1 MNQVTQEAKDVT
13 TKIFAIIGFIA
24 VIIFA
29 IWLIVNVVTMIP
41 SAFSSLASIAD
52 GVYNTRPENGL
63 TVAASKSIVNTDE
76 DFTISWT
83 DTGRTGTYAF
93 SYECTNGVTMDVR
106 TESGDVKS
114 LPCDQDLELEGTRS
128 IDVIANSDERRFVDV
143 PYLVTFTNAGALDT
157 FFEKTG
163 QFTVVNAGIPQSVD
177 VAVETETDEE
187 TETDTPGTV
196 AGETTSEEPE
206 TPAVS
211 TPVTG
216 GNLPTVIEQPIF
228 EIPTSNPRG
237 TVDLQVTYLG
247 VGHLENNNS
256 FDPKADI
263 DNDEKGSFRFA
274 VKNIGT
280 KTSEEWDFEAT
291 LPTGQV
297 FKSDDQAPLKPN
309 ERAVIT
315 LGFDA
320 VGTTGFKTI
329 GAEVDV
335 DDDVNNAN
343 NEFTWGVR
351 VTD

>member
-1 MNQVTQEAKDVT
+1 MSQVTKEAKDVT

-24 VIIFA
+24 VIIFT

-52 GVYNTRPENGL
+52 GVYNTRPESGL

-83 DTGRTGTYAF
+83 DTGRTGTYSF
-93 SYECTNGVTMDVR
+93 SYECTNGVSIDVR
-106 TESGDVKS
+106 TESGTVKT
-114 LPCDQDLELEGTRS
+114 LPCDQALELESTRS
-128 IDVIANSDERRFVDV
+128 IDVIANSEERRFVDV
-143 PYLVTFTNAGALDT
+143 PYLVTFTNAGALDA

-177 VAVETETDEE
+177 VAVETETEEEVEEE
-187 TETDTPGTV
+187 TGGEV
-196 AGETTSEEPE
+196 AGETTTEA
-206 TPAVS
+206 PAVNA
-211 TPVTG
+211 PVTG
-216 GNLPTVIEQPIF
+216 GGSPTIIEEPIF
-228 EIPTSNPRG
+228 AIPTSNPRG

-280 KTSEEWDFEAT
+280 KTSEKWDFEAT

-297 FKSDDQAPLKPN
+297 FKSDDQSPLKPN

-320 VGTTGFKTI
+320 VGTTGFKDI

-343 NEFTWGVR
+343 NAFTWGVR